1 MQKIIITVIKRKT
14 SKRNNEKSSIIKKI
28 NGCKNNP
35 ENSFTTK
42 VRKHIPLGLSMSA
55 ISLLRSKENKHDVN
69 RGKNCMKKFCEFLRK
84 HSMNFKKKKW
94 SCQQKSSKNHTK
106 MQTSVICV
114 KKYLKKYIW
123 KIKNIAKVEV
133 INIIFQN
140 IEDIENIENRDIE
153 NIADS
158 ICSLKYSTP
167 KNIPIIFCNESNY
180 DYHFIVNELPKEF
193 KKEFTC

>member
-14 SKRNNEKSSIIKKI
+14 SKKSNKKSSIIKKI

-42 VRKHIPLGLSMSA
+42 VRKRIPLGFSMSA
-55 ISLLRSKENKHDVN
+55 ISLLRSKENKHVVN

-94 SCQQKSSKNHTK
+94 SYQQKSGKNHTK

-114 KKYLKKYIW
+114 KKYLKKY
-123 KIKNIAKVEV
+123 
-133 INIIFQN
+133 
-140 IEDIENIENRDIE
+140 R
-153 NIADS
+153 
-158 ICSLKYSTP
+158 
-167 KNIPIIFCNESNY
+167 
-180 DYHFIVNELPKEF
+180 
-193 KKEFTC
+193 